1 LGETEAG
8 GSRVQGLIP
17 STKKRKD
24 KKKKFKTSLGYTV
37 RIYVIEEKKKS
48 PTWWQ
53 MPIIPALGR

>member
-48 PTWWQ
+48 HTWWQ